1 MIDQKDVIAFFDKQA
16 ANWDAELIR
25 SDEKIR
31 KILTGA
37 GIGAGSKVL
46 DVACGTGVLIPDYL
60 ERGVSSVTAIDISP
74 EMIRIAGNKYPEKG
88 GKVRLLCG
96 DVETTDV
103 GDGYDAIMVYNAF
116 PHFPDPVRLIRHLS
130 GLLRTGG
137 TLTIAHGASRKVID
151 AHHLGPAS
159 KVSNGLMPAEEL
171 AEIFSSFLK
180 VTLVISDDQMYQ
192 VTGVR

>member
-1 MIDQKDVIAFFDKQA
+1 MYSEVFCKVYNEFGWNYYPEIFGEQ
-16 ANWDAELIR
+16 LIQWLGVH
-25 SDEKIR
+25 KITP
-31 KILTGA
+31 KT
-37 GIGAGSKVL
+37 SL
-46 DVACGTGVLIPDYL
+46 DLACGTGVLIPDYL

-74 EMIRIAGNKYPEKG
+74 EMIRIAGNKFPEKD
-88 GKVRLLCG
+88 GKFRLLCG

>member
-74 EMIRIAGNKYPEKG
+74 EMIRIAGNKFPEKD
-88 GKVRLLCG
+88 GKIRLLCG

-103 GDGYDAIMVYNAF
+103 GEGYDAIMVYNAF

-137 TLTIAHGASRKVID
+137 TLTIAHGASREVID
-151 AHHLGPAS
+151 AHHQGPAS

-180 VTLVISDDQMYQ
+180 VTLIISDDQMYQ